1 MRFQSEKV
9 KIVRK
14 TWHILAGLFFPI
26 IYLYL
31 TKPQIIILVGAVF
44 LTFLTLEGLRLRN
57 PKLNRWFIKKI
68 GNYLK
73 DKERKNLT
81 SNTFYVASALLA
93 VIFFDKPIAIAA
105 LVFFAIGDAMAEII
119 GLKFGSYRFWH
130 NRSIEGTLAFLVS
143 SILAGILLLQTD
155 LNITFPVMISGAI
168 GATLIEA
175 VSLPIDDNFTIA
187 LFSGL
192 VMSMA
197 SLVF

>member
-93 VIFFDKPIAIAA
+93 VIFFD
-105 LVFFAIGDAMAEII
+105 LYDLEIFI
-119 GLKFGSYRFWH
+119 YKNFLIL
-130 NRSIEGTLAFLVS
+130 NSIIFHKE
-143 SILAGILLLQTD
+143 
-155 LNITFPVMISGAI
+155 NK
-168 GATLIEA
+168 
-175 VSLPIDDNFTIA
+175 
-187 LFSGL
+187 
-192 VMSMA
+192 
-197 SLVF
+197 